1 MSKNNVSFQ
10 FFFWGVAILSVI
22 TKILF
27 HIVFEFS
34 HDKLIP
40 TTMIQI
46 FYCIFMMLIYFFS
59 TKNIYQYKNIS
70 GKFIIEIWGIMFL
83 LKAVMFMFISL
94 LLASIFT
101 ENFNDYIKVS
111 NLAYSILPIIHFAG
125 VMVTAYYTNSKI
137 LKGYSIFIQ
146 IFYDIFVYSRYKL
159 NVDLDTNIVSNY
171 IYIIT
176 FVLLG
181 FLLNKIVYK
190 NE

>member
-1 MSKNNVSFQ
+1 
-10 FFFWGVAILSVI
+10 
-22 TKILF
+22 
-27 HIVFEFS
+27 
-34 HDKLIP
+34 
-40 TTMIQI
+40 
-46 FYCIFMMLIYFFS
+46 MMLIYFFS

-111 NLAYSILPIIHFAG
+111 NIAYSILPIIHFAG

-137 LKGYSIFIQ
+137 LKGYSIFIL
-146 IFYDIFVYSRYKL
+146 IFYAIFVYSRYKL